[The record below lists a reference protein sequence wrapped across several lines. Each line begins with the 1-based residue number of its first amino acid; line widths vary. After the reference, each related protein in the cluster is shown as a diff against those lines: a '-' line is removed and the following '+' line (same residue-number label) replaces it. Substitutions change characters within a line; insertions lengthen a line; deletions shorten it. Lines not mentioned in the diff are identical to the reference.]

1 MSFIRHLRFS
11 AVIVP
16 VIALCLGLLP
26 ACSRGGA
33 GGTHLIIPEGCAVTA
48 AELQGTWV
56 ISHVAS
62 TLTCPVG
69 STIHT
74 TATPN
79 NFSPVT
85 VVRDESLPGF
95 KITAAGL
102 TATVADVTCHIVWT
116 YRDQATNAMY
126 ECFTTFH
133 PDTRTAGGTTEA
145 GHSDQVTLINKDGSL
160 GASCSIP
167 LPYLDSYVVVQGS

>member
-1 MSFIRHLRFS
+1 MSFIRRLRYP
-11 AVIVP
+11 ALLVP
-16 VIALCLGLLP
+16 IIALCLGLLP
-26 ACSRGGA
+26 ACSPHGGS
-33 GGTHLIIPEGCAVTA
+33 GDTLIIPEGCAVTQA
-48 AELQGTWV
+48 DLQGTWV
-56 ISHVAS
+56 ISHAAS

-69 STIHT
+69 HTIT
-74 TATPN
+74 TTGTPN
-79 NFSPVT
+79 SFSPVT

-95 KITAAGL
+95 KITATGL

-116 YRDQATNAMY
+116 YKDQATNALY

-133 PDTRTAGGTTEA
+133 PATRTAGGTTEA
-145 GHSDQVTLINKDGSL
+145 GHSDQITLINKDGSL

>member
-1 MSFIRHLRFS
+1 MSLLRHFRFP

-16 VIALCLGLLP
+16 VTALCLVLLP
-26 ACSRGGA
+26 ACSPHGGS
-33 GGTHLIIPEGCAVTA
+33 GDNLIIPEGCAVTQ

-62 TLTCPVG
+62 TLTCPAG
-69 STIHT
+69 TAIHT

-79 NFSPVT
+79 NFGPVT

-95 KITAAGL
+95 KITATGL

-116 YRDQATNAMY
+116 YKDQDTNALY

-133 PDTRTAGGTTEA
+133 PATRTAGGTTEA
-145 GHSDQVTLINKDGSL
+145 GHSDQVTRINANGTT
-160 GASCSIP
+160 GATCPIP
-167 LPYLDSYVVVQGS
+167 PPYLDSYVVVQGS